1 MMGRFS
7 ANDNYVLRRS
17 ERLGLSVMFFVLFFV
32 WWRMVQIMEL
42 DNGARLQKV
51 SGIPS

>member
-17 ERLGLSVMFFVLFFV
+17 ERLGLSVMFFVLF
-32 WWRMVQIMEL
+32 
-42 DNGARLQKV
+42 
-51 SGIPS
+51 SGGGEWCK